1 MFKVEFL
8 GFSNEINKIYLLNLL
23 RTNTHLKNFEIVSII
38 EDLKNNA
45 SIEIVLNTEDI
56 SVANNF
62 IVSLYQQNVRIG
74 NTNFHEEN

>member
-1 MFKVEFL
+1 MFKVELL
-8 GFSNEINKIYLLNLL
+8 GISNEINKIYLLNLL
-23 RTNTHLKNFEIVSII
+23 RNNTHLKIFEIVPII
-38 EDLKNNA
+38 EDLKNNV

-62 IVSLYQQNVRIG
+62 IVSLYQQNIRIG